1 MNHLFTMKSGCF
13 AFLLLFLSVEG
24 LGQDNHYWSQQ
35 FGARAS
41 ARSGAFVAG
50 VDNNSAVFYNP
61 AAIAFIEQASLSVN
75 ATLYKAQRTF
85 IRNGIGDDL
94 NLRSMSYNYYPQLIS
109 GMIKMKKQSKF
120 SFAYILMTRHTSD
133 IRFNTRLNELYDAV
147 PSVEGMENFI
157 GAFEYSNSFSEQWG
171 GLGMAYRISESVS
184 VGITPFVSYRYQAYR
199 FSVYS
204 RAIPVVDSSY
214 YVGSFNNYDDILFVN
229 WKMILKAG
237 LNIRK
242 ENWSF
247 GLTFTSPSIN
257 LYGDCDVQREVS
269 VNNLGL
275 GDPGGSTFNF
285 LAIDRQPYLPIHMK
299 SPWSVAFG
307 MEHHKDAT
315 RIELSGEYFSRLKPY
330 KMIKAEALPFVYPTQ
345 IFDEINLGELE
356 FLSVYNYADPV
367 FNIALAVE
375 HQINPKLTYIGS
387 FSTDFSMHRDD
398 ESFEEYAMSGGDWNL
413 YHFAS
418 GISVTREK
426 SRFTASLMYYF
437 GFEKNIS
444 QLVNFSDPTEENL
457 LLGIP
462 SGIAQVSVHSLALV
476 IGYTYFLK
484 D

>member
-1 MNHLFTMKSGCF
+1 MKKNLLI
-13 AFLLLFLSVEG
+13 AFLFLLVSSLFS
-24 LGQDNHYWSQQ
+24 QDNHYWTQQ

-50 VDNNSAVFYNP
+50 VDNNSAVYYNP

-85 IRNGIGDDL
+85 IRDGLGEDL

-109 GMIKMKKQSKF
+109 GMIRLKEKSRF
-120 SFAYILMTRHTSD
+120 SFAYILMTRHSSD
-133 IRFNTRLNELYDAV
+133 IRFNTRVNELYNAI
-147 PSVEGMENFI
+147 PSVDGLENFI
-157 GAFEYSNSFSEQWG
+157 GAFEYNNNFSEQWG
-171 GLGMAYRISESVS
+171 GLGIAYRLSESVS
-184 VGITPFVSYRYQAYR
+184 VGITPFVSYRNQAYR

-214 YVGSFNNYDDILFVN
+214 YVASFNNYDDILFVN

-242 ENWSF
+242 DHWKF
-247 GLTFTSPSIN
+247 GLTFTAPSIN
-257 LYGDCDVQREVS
+257 LYGDCDVQREFS

-275 GDPGGSTFNF
+275 GDPESGSFNF
-285 LAIDRQPYLPIHMK
+285 LAIDRQQYLPIHVK

-307 MEHHKDAT
+307 VEHQRNST
-315 RIELSGEYFSRLKPY
+315 RIEISGEYFSRLKQY
-330 KMIKAEALPFVYPTQ
+330 KMIKAEALPFVYPTE
-345 IFDEINLGELE
+345 IFNEINLGELE

-375 HQINPKLTYIGS
+375 QEINSKITYIGS
-387 FSTDFSMHRDD
+387 FSTDFSIHRDD
-398 ESFEEYAMSGGDWNL
+398 ESFEEYAISGGDWNL

-418 GISVTREK
+418 GISLTKEK
-426 SRFTASLMYYF
+426 SRFTATLMYYF
-437 GFEKNIS
+437 GFEKNIT
-444 QLVNFSDPTEENL
+444 QLVNFSDPTEDNL

-462 SGIAQVSVHSLALV
+462 SDDAQVSVHSLALA